1 MAEFAYG
8 GRVSGCG
15 VPRPRTGVTPPL
27 QVALAQLAAVWVA
40 GLAIVVALVHAGPL
54 GDVALVYGFPI
65 LAALYAGAGLLAWWR
80 RPANRL
86 GPLLVV
92 GGAAW
97 LTVSLANTDVP
108 ALIAVGTVT
117 ATVPVAV
124 VIHLLHTFPG
134 GRLRGRAS
142 TVTVFAIYVVT
153 LVLQIPIWAFT
164 PESPPFDV
172 VLVSPRPELAAAG
185 AWVQRTCVAVVVVVT
200 VWLLVRRL
208 REHNSGQRRVLAPV
222 LAYGVLAVLAISL
235 GGVLRLWL
243 GDDAVYLQLA
253 AIAGVPI
260 VFAAVVLRGGF
271 APTREL
277 SAFVTSVA
285 SSSGSR
291 NELEQAVATTLGDP
305 SATLLHWSPTQGSYL
320 DPTGAVVALP
330 APGEDRAAV
339 GIAVGDRP
347 VGAVV
352 YDPRLNDDPEAVAAV
367 GRVAAIALD
376 RQRLADEVSESRRAL
391 REASSRLLT
400 AADRERRRIVRDLH
414 DGLQVSLVRL
424 SMQAHQLAREP
435 LGSDSPAVASRM
447 AADVDEAA
455 AALRGLVDGVMPAPL
470 VERGLAAAVQELA
483 YNLPVRI
490 RLDVDGVSDRLP
502 APVESTGYFVVA
514 EALTNV
520 VKHAEARN
528 VEVCLR
534 TDDGAL
540 MIEVVDDGRGGAVEG
555 GSGSGLP
562 GLRDR
567 LDVLGGTLAVTDG
580 DTGTRLRAVLP
591 CG

>member
-1 MAEFAYG
+1 M
-8 GRVSGCG
+8 
-15 VPRPRTGVTPPL
+15 TPPL
-27 QVALAQLAAVWVA
+27 QVALMQLAAVWVA
-40 GLAIVVALVHAGPL
+40 GVAMVVALVQAGAL
-54 GDVALVYGFPI
+54 GGVALVYGFPVV
-65 LAALYAGAGLLAWWR
+65 AALYGAAGLLAWWR

-92 GGAAW
+92 GGAAF
-97 LTVSLANTDVP
+97 LGVSVANTDVP

-117 ATVPVAV
+117 ATVPLAV

-142 TVTVFAIYVVT
+142 KVSVLAVYVVA
-153 LVLQIPIWAFT
+153 LVGQVPIWAFS
-164 PESPPFDV
+164 PASPPYDV
-172 VLVSPRPELAAAG
+172 VLISPRPDLAEVG
-185 AWVQRTCVAVVVVVT
+185 AHVQQTCGAVVVVVT

-208 REHNSGQRRVLAPV
+208 REYDSAQRRVLAPV
-222 LAYGVLAVLAISL
+222 LAYGVLAVLAIPL
-235 GGVLRLWL
+235 GGTVLRPLGL
-243 GDDAVYLQLA
+243 GDASLYIQFAAV
-253 AIAGVPI
+253 AGVPI

-271 APTREL
+271 ARTGEL

-291 NELEQAVATTLGDP
+291 DELEQAVATTLGDP
-305 SATLLHWSPTQGSYL
+305 SATLLHWSAAHSGYL
-320 DPTGAVVALP
+320 DPAGTLVALP
-330 APGEDRAAV
+330 GPEQDRAAV
-339 GIAVGDRP
+339 HIAVGDRP

-352 YDPRLNDDPEAVAAV
+352 YDPRLNEDAGSVAAV

-376 RQRLADEVSESRRAL
+376 RERLAREVSDSRRAL
-391 REASSRLLT
+391 REASSRLLET
-400 AADRERRRIVRDLH
+400 ADRERRRIARDLH

-424 SMQAHQLAREP
+424 AMQAHQLAQEP
-435 LGSDSPAVASRM
+435 LGAASPALAARM

-455 AALRGLVDGVMPAPL
+455 AALRGLVNGVMPAPL

-483 YNLPVRI
+483 YSLPVRI
-490 RLDVDGVSDRLP
+490 RLDVDGVSGRLP

-520 VKHAEARN
+520 LKHADARS
-528 VEVCLR
+528 VAVCLR
-534 TDDGAL
+534 TEDGAL
-540 MIEVVDDGRGGAVEG
+540 WIDVVDDGRGGAVED

-567 LDVLGGTLAVTDG
+567 LDVLGGTLSVTNG
-580 DTGTRLRAVLP
+580 HTGTRLRAMLP

>member
-1 MAEFAYG
+1 MI
-8 GRVSGCG
+8 
-15 VPRPRTGVTPPL
+15 PPL

-40 GLAIVVALVHAGPL
+40 GVAIVVALVREGPL
-54 GDVALVYGFPI
+54 GGVALAYGFP
-65 LAALYAGAGLLAWWR
+65 LVAALYAGAGLLAWWR

-92 GGAAW
+92 GGAAF
-97 LTVSLANTDVP
+97 LCVSLANTDVP

-124 VIHLLHTFPG
+124 VVHLLHTFPG

-142 TVTVFAIYVVT
+142 TAAVLAIYVVA

-164 PESPPFDV
+164 PEPPPFDV
-172 VLVSPRPELAAAG
+172 VLVSPRPDLAAAG
-185 AWVQRTCVAVVVVVT
+185 AYVQQVCGAVVVLVT
-200 VWLLVRRL
+200 VGLLVRRL
-208 REHNSGQRRVLAPV
+208 SEYGLGQRRVLAPV
-222 LAYGVLAVLAISL
+222 LAYGVLAVLAIPL
-235 GGVLRLWL
+235 GGRLLRQLGL
-243 GDDAVYLQLA
+243 GDDAVWIQLGLL
-253 AIAGVPI
+253 AGVPV

-277 SAFVTSVA
+277 SAFVTSVT

-291 NELEQAVATTLGDP
+291 DELEQAVATTLGDP
-305 SATLLHWSPTQGSYL
+305 SATLLHRSPDHSGYL
-320 DPTGAVVALP
+320 DTTGTVVALP
-330 APGEDRAAV
+330 ALDEDRAAV
-339 GIAVGDRP
+339 SIAVGDRP

-352 YDPRLNDDPEAVAAV
+352 YDSRLNDDSEAVAAV

-391 REASSRLLT
+391 REASSRLLS
-400 AADRERRRIVRDLH
+400 AADRERRRIARDLH

-424 SMQAHQLAREP
+424 SMQAHQLAQEP
-435 LGSDSPAVASRM
+435 LGAESPAVVARM

-455 AALRGLVDGVMPAPL
+455 AALRGLVNGVMPAPL

-483 YNLPVRI
+483 HNLPVRI
-490 RLDVDGVSDRLP
+490 QLDVDGVPARLP
-502 APVESTGYFVVA
+502 APVESTAYFVVA

-520 VKHAEARN
+520 IKHAGARN
-528 VEVCLR
+528 VAVSLR
-534 TDDGAL
+534 TDGSAL
-540 MIEVVDDGRGGAVEG
+540 VIEVVDDGRGGTSEG
-555 GSGSGLP
+555 GSGSGLR

-567 LDVLGGTLAVTDG
+567 LDVLGGTLTVADG
-580 DTGTRLRAVLP
+580 APGTRLRATLP
-591 CG
+591 CA